1 MSDATRRD
9 FLKTA
14 TSAAVATAVA
24 PNVDFLPAVHAAG
37 SDAIRVGL
45 IGCGGR
51 GTGAADDVLS
61 SAPGVTL
68 AAMGDAFPDRLSS
81 SRDRLR
87 QKFGNAVAVT
97 AETSFTGFDAYK
109 NVLAS
114 DINYV

>member
-1 MSDATRRD
+1 MSDTTRRD

-61 SAPGVTL
+61 SADGVTL
-68 AAMGDAFPDRLSS
+68 VAMGDVFPDRLAA

-87 QKFGNAVAVT
+87 QKFADKIAVT
-97 AETSFTGFDAYK
+97 PDRSFTGFEA
-109 NVLAS
+109 
-114 DINYV
+114 